1 MSSTRKMPVCLRL
14 PKEWHSA
21 AVAAADVAA
30 VAVVFV
36 AVEVEVVGVV
46 VCVSPASAG
55 EVHAAPAPAGAVRAA
70 PADAE
75 ASSLE
80 AASAAL
86 PAEVAVVVPHPAG
99 YGRQL
104 GVGSIAVG
112 VALHLRLSHLA
123 SHRSKSR
130 RPGRPRSRRTEIQ
143 SPHVR
148 NSISAGLSV
157 N

>member
-30 VAVVFV
+30 VAVVVV
-36 AVEVEVVGVV
+36 AVEVEV

-70 PADAE
+70 PADAV

-104 GVGSIAVG
+104 GVGSTAAG
-112 VALHLRLSHLA
+112 VALRLRLSHLA

-130 RPGRPRSRRTEIQ
+130 RPRRPRSRRTEIQ